1 MANFLE
7 KLKKGMEINELPK
20 EAMPEEIK
28 REEINPKKTEKF
40 ETSKKE
46 PAEENNWLEEEG
58 QLAIDVYQ
66 TEKEIVV
73 QSAIAG
79 VKPEDLDILVEN
91 DIVLIRGSRPK
102 PMEKE
107 NQNYFY
113 QECPSGIPD
122 KNNSGFL
129 FPLVLVW
136 TLLSKQCHFQLR
148 YLNPPALLQRWLTE
162 LLFLFLFDR
171 HLSQAG
177 PLLQANYFPQRVL
190 FCLFQIFLF
199 LSQFFLRLVLSLVWG
214 FLPRCSL

>member
-28 REEINPKKTEKF
+28 REEINPKETEKPKTVSRKKKKEEPRSIREEKLIENIAEENPKPKIKPSEGKIEIKTEKF

-113 QECPSGIPD
+113 QECHWGRFCREIVLPEEV
-122 KNNSGFL
+122 NN
-129 FPLVLVW
+129 
-136 TLLSKQCHFQLR
+136 
-148 YLNPPALLQRWLTE
+148 LQIKAG
-162 LLFLFLFDR
+162 
-171 HLSQAG
+171 LSQG
-177 PLLQANYFPQRVL
+177 ILTIRLPKTGRKEKKKLLVEE
-190 FCLFQIFLF
+190 
-199 LSQFFLRLVLSLVWG
+199 S
-214 FLPRCSL
+214 

>member
-28 REEINPKKTEKF
+28 REEINTKETEKPKTVSRKKKKEEPRSIREEKLIENIAEENPKPKIKPSEGKIEIKTEKF

-113 QECPSGIPD
+113 QECHWGRFCREIVLPEEV
-122 KNNSGFL
+122 NN
-129 FPLVLVW
+129 
-136 TLLSKQCHFQLR
+136 
-148 YLNPPALLQRWLTE
+148 LQIKAG
-162 LLFLFLFDR
+162 
-171 HLSQAG
+171 LSQG
-177 PLLQANYFPQRVL
+177 ILTIRLPKTGRKEKKKLLVEE
-190 FCLFQIFLF
+190 
-199 LSQFFLRLVLSLVWG
+199 S
-214 FLPRCSL
+214 

>member
-113 QECPSGIPD
+113 QECHWGRFCREIVLPEEV
-122 KNNSGFL
+122 NN
-129 FPLVLVW
+129 
-136 TLLSKQCHFQLR
+136 
-148 YLNPPALLQRWLTE
+148 LQIKAG
-162 LLFLFLFDR
+162 
-171 HLSQAG
+171 LSQG
-177 PLLQANYFPQRVL
+177 ILTIRLPKTGRKEKKKLLVEE
-190 FCLFQIFLF
+190 
-199 LSQFFLRLVLSLVWG
+199 S
-214 FLPRCSL
+214 